1 MPQVNKAGNSIS
13 SSFITSFSRP
23 PINNSSP
30 ASSSANQATHNKPI
44 GRVAPLNV
52 HPPTTSNSGM
62 YGNLWCKFSVY
73 LLNVHFM

>member
-30 ASSSANQATHNKPI
+30 ASSSANQATHNKPV

-52 HPPTTSNSGM
+52 HPPTTSNSGV
-62 YGNLWCKFSVY
+62 YCQILCNSSLLSV
-73 LLNVHFM
+73 NFI